1 MFNPAF
7 VKPLIGITASFCSS
21 RLVGQVIRA
30 NVTPVTTFQKV
41 QVAVG
46 AFAIGSAIGN
56 AASEAVLGDVDK
68 AQAFIEGVKEAQQKH
83 RQEQSS

>member
-7 VKPLIGITASFCSS
+7 VKPVIGITVSFCSS

-30 NVTPVTTFQKV
+30 NVTPVTNFQKV

-56 AASEAVLGDVDK
+56 AASTAVLDDIEK
-68 AQAFIEGVKEAQQKH
+68 TEAFIEGVKEAQKKH
-83 RQEQSS
+83 RQEQS